1 MENNNAIQKTNNQ
14 VVAEKNITDGVLVRV
29 NQMKDSKTL
38 HLPNNYSPE
47 NALKFAY
54 LELKQS
60 NLLNTNKEALA
71 AALLNM
77 CVQGL
82 SPQKKQCYFINYGGS
97 VQLMRSYHGD
107 RAVAILAGLAK
118 DIQAYVIY
126 DGDEVNLNYAE
137 DTNYLVVEHKTNFG
151 NWNNKIIGAYA
162 VAILPDGT
170 KRYDLMTIDRIRK
183 SWNMSSNKANNKLQN
198 DFGTEACQRT
208 VTRHLVKTLFNQS
221 NDESLLV
228 NNVCENDYT
237 APNDDPESEETK
249 YNEEQI
255 IEAQFEETG
264 SVKPDIQVEEEKPTQ
279 PTNQKPTQE
288 EVFNKHLGASAKE
301 DKPRNIFDEDVDI

>member
-1 MENNNAIQKTNNQ
+1 MENNNAIQKTNNNL
-14 VVAEKNITDGVLVRV
+14 VEEKNITDGVLNRV
-29 NQMKDSKTL
+29 NAMTDKKEL
-38 HLPNNYSPE
+38 VLPKNYSPE

-54 LELKQS
+54 LELKQN
-60 NLLNTNKEALA
+60 NLLNTNKDALA

-126 DGDEVNLNYAE
+126 EGDEVNLTYSE
-137 DTNYLVVEHKTNFG
+137 DTNYLVVEHKTNFA

-162 VAILPDGT
+162 VAILPDGS
-170 KRYDLMTIDRIRK
+170 KRYDLMTADRIRK
-183 SWNMSSNKANNKLQN
+183 SWNMSSNKSNNKLQN

-228 NNVCENDYT
+228 NNVIENDYT
-237 APNDDPESEETK
+237 APSDEPESEEIK
-249 YNEEQI
+249 YDENQVIETQENETGTITPVVEEQPKPTPQVEKKPEPKQPSQMDVFGFNEE
-255 IEAQFEETG
+255 
-264 SVKPDIQVEEEKPTQ
+264 
-279 PTNQKPTQE
+279 
-288 EVFNKHLGASAKE
+288 
-301 DKPRNIFDEDVDI
+301 VDI